1 MKIIYSHTDGFI
13 EFGIH
18 TSEKEDAIEKK
29 VHLDQRSARVAASQT
44 WQDVHPDLLAL
55 CAFLIAGPFAK
66 KVLTFGAGI
75 SQAMAEAFRQVRPD
89 LSFGPVDPGLV
100 PRTRPQNGR
109 IGLSFSGGADS
120 FAAVELLPADTEM
133 FFLKRLVPKE
143 SERESTKQTS
153 AGERACFALKEAGR
167 KVFIVE
173 SDLEFVRHPIGFAD
187 HMACAVPLI
196 VAADQRGLDGVA
208 WGTIAE
214 AAYRF
219 GSTEYVDFAE
229 RPQYIDY
236 QNLFT
241 KVGLP
246 FCNPVIGMS
255 EVITSAVMSK
265 SRFQPY
271 VQSCMYG
278 GIEACGMC
286 KKCFRKTLL
295 DASISGEWPSY
306 EELDSYFAQN
316 GIIKYI
322 SMLPIKLENIYAY
335 TTSKYTGDHPLMLAL
350 KKRVRGGELAVDWME
365 RYIPSY
371 INQAPADRREQ
382 LLRLVE
388 PYANPMDDEDIRNML
403 KWSVVG
409 HATDPLMIGATAQF
423 REKLLTHRKKYLADI
438 TE

>member
-1 MKIIYSHTDGFI
+1 MKIIYSDVDGFI
-13 EFGIH
+13 EFNIQ
-18 TSEKEDAIEKK
+18 TSEREDAIEKK
-29 VHLDQRSARVAASQT
+29 VHLDRRSARVASSLG
-44 WQDVHPDLLAL
+44 WRDVHPDLLAL
-55 CAFLIAGPFAK
+55 SAFLIAAPFAK

-75 SQAMAEAFRQVRPD
+75 SQAMVAAFQQVRPD
-89 LSFGPVDPGLV
+89 LSCGPVDYELK
-100 PRTRPQNGR
+100 PRARPQNGR

-120 FAAVELLPADTEM
+120 FAAVELLPANTEM
-133 FFLKRLVPKE
+133 FFLKRLVPAE
-143 SERESTKQTS
+143 NERESTKQTS
-153 AGERACFALKEAGR
+153 AGERACFALKDAGR
-167 KVFIVE
+167 HVFIVE

-196 VAADQRGLDGVA
+196 VAAEQRDLDGVA

-219 GSTEYVDFAE
+219 GSSEYVDFSE

-241 KVGLP
+241 QVGLP

-265 SRFQPY
+265 SPFRSY

-286 KKCFRKTLL
+286 KKCFRKALL
-295 DASISGEWPSY
+295 DASISGQWPSDD
-306 EELDSYFAQN
+306 ELDSYFAQN

-335 TTSKYTGDHPLMLAL
+335 VTSKYMGDHPLMLAL
-350 KKRVRGGELAVDWME
+350 KKRVRGGELSVAWME

-371 INQAPADRREQ
+371 IDQAPVDRREQ
-382 LLRLVE
+382 LLQLAK
-388 PYANPMDDEDIRNML
+388 PYAEPMDQDDIRSML

-409 HATDPLMIGATAQF
+409 HATDPLMIDSAAQF
-423 REKLLTHRKKYLADI
+423 REQLLIHRKKYLA
-438 TE
+438 TMAK